1 MIASVLV
8 TSMLPKL
15 EFLIE
20 VPEIVI
26 VPLGLKTL
34 IAGEPNV
41 THDPL
46 QRPFLTIIVFPPV
59 PPKLTSAPVTSRAL
73 VNFCGTG

>member
-1 MIASVLV
+1 MIASVLPA
-8 TSMLPKL
+8 SMLPKL
-15 EFLIE
+15 EFFIE

-41 THDPL
+41 THVPL
-46 QRPFLTIIVFPPV
+46 QRLFLTIIVPWLAHLLPF
-59 PPKLTSAPVTSRAL
+59 
-73 VNFCGTG
+73 